1 LAGKSNTHDK
11 LISMIIPMMNEE
23 ENVKDIYVR
32 LKDVFK
38 GMKGYTYEFIY
49 VDDGSKDASVMNV
62 QELEENDPSVRLLRL
77 ARNFGKEIATS
88 AGLHASNGVAAIMID
103 ADLQHPPNLIPDFIQ
118 KWEQGFDV
126 VIGKQMLDKS
136 YASYLKRATSRWF
149 YRIMNSIS
157 SVELTP
163 HATDFRLL
171 DRSVINEFNR
181 FTERNRITRGL
192 IDWLGFNRCYIE
204 FIPDKRIHGLPSYTY
219 KGLINLAT
227 NSIISLSL
235 FPLKLAGYLGVII
248 MLVSGPLGLV
258 VLFNKLFMNDSFN
271 FSGPASLAI
280 LILFL
285 IGIVLVCLGLIAL
298 YIANIHGEVVNRPL
312 YVEKRRLPRR

>member
-1 LAGKSNTHDK
+1 MVKKKSKDK

-23 ENVKDIYVR
+23 ENVKDIYIH
-32 LKDVFK
+32 LKDVFA

-62 QELEENDPSVRLLRL
+62 QELEDSDPKVRLLRL

-88 AGLHASNGVAAIMID
+88 AGLHAAEGEAAIMID
-103 ADLQHPPNLIPDFIQ
+103 ADLQHPPKLIPDFIE
-118 KWEQGFDV
+118 KWEEGFDV
-126 VIGKQMLDKS
+126 VIGKREFSDT
-136 YASYLKRATSRWF
+136 YASYFKRVSARWF

-171 DRSVINEFNR
+171 DRSVIDEFNR

-192 IDWLGFNRCYIE
+192 IDWLGFSRCYVE
-204 FIPDKRIHGLPSYTY
+204 FTPDKRVRGIPSYTF
-219 KGLINLAT
+219 KNLVNLAT

-235 FPLKLAGYLGVII
+235 FPLKLAGYLGIVI
-248 MLVSGPLGLV
+248 MLVSGPVGLV
-258 VLFNKLFMNDSFN
+258 VLYNKFFMNDSFN

-285 IGIVLVCLGLIAL
+285 IGIVLVCLGLVAL
-298 YIANIHGEVVNRPL
+298 YIANIHSEVVNRPL